1 MKYELLAPAGDV
13 QKAMFAI
20 DYGADAVFLGAKAYS
35 LRSSASNFF
44 FKDIKEIV
52 DYAHERN
59 KKIYITVNV
68 VCHNPL
74 VKGYANFIK
83 SLAETGVDGL
93 IVADPFII
101 HHTRKHFPNLDL
113 HLSTQQSVTNSKSAL
128 FWKNNGLTR
137 VVLAREVTMN
147 ELELLMKNLNN
158 QVEIEY
164 FIHGAVCIAFSGR
177 CMMSNNWSL
186 RDANVGGCA
195 QSCRWKYDLKDENNE
210 QYSDSF
216 TMSPKDMALI
226 DEIKKLMELGVASF
240 KVEGRMKSINYV
252 ATVIKAYR
260 HAMDYYLINGFNND
274 NANEQAMLNVARKE
288 LKSAENRLTKKGF
301 VHGQPGIDAMLYH
314 EEERKISQ
322 SFAFIVD
329 EVLND
334 GYVKVTCKNNFK
346 KDQEYIIYGPNFKFE
361 QIKIISL
368 LDHNKQEVDVAR
380 DPMGIYYLKFDQNY
394 DLIKNSIGHIK
405 KTLEL

>member
-20 DYGADAVFLGAKAYS
+20 DYGADAVFIGAKAYS

-74 VKGYANFIK
+74 VKGYAKFIDE
-83 SLAETGVDGL
+83 LALTGVDGL

-101 HHTRKHFPNLDL
+101 HRTKNNHPELEL

-128 FWKNNGLTR
+128 FWKSNGLSR
-137 VVLAREVTMN
+137 VVLAREVTIE
-147 ELELLMKNLNN
+147 ELELLMPNVKDK
-158 QVEIEY
+158 VEIEY
-164 FIHGAVCIAFSGR
+164 FIHGAVCISFSGR

-195 QSCRWKYDLKDENNE
+195 QSCRWRYDLKDEEMNH
-210 QYSDSF
+210 YSDSF

-252 ATVIKAYR
+252 ATVIKSYR
-260 HAMDYYLINGFNND
+260 YAMDYYLTNGFNVNKD
-274 NANEQAMLNVARKE
+274 SEQEMLIKARAE

-301 VHGQPGIDAMLYH
+301 AHGQPGIDAMLYH
-314 EEERKISQ
+314 EEERKIAQ
-322 SFAFIVD
+322 TFAFIVD
-329 EVLND
+329 EIQDD

-346 KDQEYIIYGPNFKFE
+346 KAQEYMIYGPNFKFDE
-361 QIKIISL
+361 IKIVSL
-368 LDHNKQEVDVAR
+368 LNKEKKEVDVAN
-380 DPMGIYYLKFDQNY
+380 DPMGIYYLKFDKNY
-394 DLIKNSIGHIK
+394 QLMKNSIGHIK
-405 KTLEL
+405 KTLD